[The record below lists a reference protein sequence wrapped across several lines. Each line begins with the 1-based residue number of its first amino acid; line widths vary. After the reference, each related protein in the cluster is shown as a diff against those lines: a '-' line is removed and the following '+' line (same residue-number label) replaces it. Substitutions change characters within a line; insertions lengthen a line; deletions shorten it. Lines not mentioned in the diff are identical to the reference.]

1 MIVTFRIF
9 VLFSL
14 LCPFF
19 ALAQHWEKVGLTQA
33 SIVDLYTDSSNNE
46 LFICGGF
53 LQTPDSL
60 VLNGIAKYHNGMIS
74 NLGPGFLGN
83 PITNCAGKINE
94 QLYVGGWADPAIE
107 RSIAKFNPITET
119 WTPLINAPWG
129 AVRGFKQIDNLLHYY
144 GSFDYADSG
153 ATSQYVGV
161 IMNDTCYNSPWL
173 DPYTQSFSSIVM
185 DIEKFQNKLFLG
197 GSFTVNGNKRV
208 FCYFDSTGV
217 HQVGQWNSSNDQVA
231 CLEIWQNKLILGGYF
246 PGNPTSNDISLLT
259 YDGTSL
265 NPLLPDNPFLI
276 VYALK
281 AYHNLLFIAGYHN
294 DSASCDVQVFDG
306 NTLTSLTHY
315 QLNNAVRDME
325 IMDDT
330 LFIAG
335 FFQNCFPPDN
345 ISGVAKYSVAVSQLT
360 GLKKAENV
368 SDGNISIYPNPC
380 NKNIIIKGIE
390 TPFHFEIRNLQ
401 GQIIAQGTSNTYQID
416 TSPLLPGCYLLRLQ
430 NADGINT
437 AKIIKEN
444 N

>member
-1 MIVTFRIF
+1 
-9 VLFSL
+9 
-14 LCPFF
+14 
-19 ALAQHWEKVGLTQA
+19 
-33 SIVDLYTDSSNNE
+33 
-46 LFICGGF
+46 
-53 LQTPDSL
+53 
-60 VLNGIAKYHNGMIS
+60 
-74 NLGPGFLGN
+74 
-83 PITNCAGKINE
+83 
-94 QLYVGGWADPAIE
+94 
-107 RSIAKFNPITET
+107 
-119 WTPLINAPWG
+119 
-129 AVRGFKQIDNLLHYY
+129 
-144 GSFDYADSG
+144 
-153 ATSQYVGV
+153 
-161 IMNDTCYNSPWL
+161 MNDTCYNSPWL